1 GLVPRTPG
9 RSRLRTLEHDV
20 GGLDPRRG
28 QGPRLESE
36 LADGLRGDEG
46 DHPVRAA
53 LDLDLRHHRVGA
65 DSRDQAPEAVS
76 GAHGAVAVACAL
88 PPALALA
95 LALGVPGAAHAS
107 ARSWATR
114 ASSAPSIVLR
124 PAWSACAVRVP
135 RSTQRRTV
143 SSLTPRSEAASLIR
157 RCVME

>member
-1 GLVPRTPG
+1 LVPRTPG
-9 RSRLRTLEHDV
+9 RSRPPTLEHDV
-20 GGLDPRRG
+20 GGLAPRRG

-95 LALGVPGAAHAS
+95 LALGVAVAAGARGRPRLGAVLGHASELGTVDRPAAGVVRVRGEGAA
-107 ARSWATR
+107 
-114 ASSAPSIVLR
+114 VD
-124 PAWSACAVRVP
+124 PAWHGVVTDPEERG
-135 RSTQRRTV
+135 
-143 SSLTPRSEAASLIR
+143 
-157 RCVME
+157 